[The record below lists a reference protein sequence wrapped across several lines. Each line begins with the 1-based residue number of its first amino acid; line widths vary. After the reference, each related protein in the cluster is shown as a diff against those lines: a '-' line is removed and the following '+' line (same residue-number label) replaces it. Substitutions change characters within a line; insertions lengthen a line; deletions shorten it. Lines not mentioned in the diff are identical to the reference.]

1 MYIYVVIFYWRLYIV
16 IFIVL
21 FLLSVIVMEMKYI
34 VVFGNG
40 YEIIVIVII
49 CYYIMFNFRI
59 KILRIWYVV
68 FIIFLNY

>member
-1 MYIYVVIFYWRLYIV
+1 MYIYVVIFYLRLYIV

-21 FLLSVIVMEMKYI
+21 FLLSVMEMDMKYI

-49 CYYIMFNFRI
+49 CYYIMFEFRI
-59 KILRIWYVV
+59 KILRI
-68 FIIFLNY
+68 

>member
-1 MYIYVVIFYWRLYIV
+1 M

-21 FLLSVIVMEMKYI
+21 FLLSVIEMEMKYI

-59 KILRIWYVV
+59 KILRI
-68 FIIFLNY
+68 